1 MMRTA
6 TALAALLAFAAC
18 AGPGSWFASG
28 SGDAA
33 EAVAPAGSVGS
44 SSALTPGELDK
55 QAGELDAIPGA
66 EVERRDDSLLV
77 RFPAGVLFETGEH
90 TLQAGAHDRLRSLA
104 RTLDQHPR
112 SRAIIKGHTDSAGND
127 RFNQTLS
134 EQRADSVRKF
144 LIAEGVAHDRITAI
158 GFGAQMP
165 LATNNTPEGRQQN
178 RRIEIEIRPTQ
189 ELMSQTSGEPGSP
202 R

>member
-6 TALAALLAFAAC
+6 TALAALLVFAAC
-18 AGPGSWFASG
+18 AGPGSWFGSG
-28 SGDAA
+28 SGDV
-33 EAVAPAGSVGS
+33 EAVAPAGSDGS
-44 SSALTPGELDK
+44 GSALTADELDE

-90 TLQAGAHDRLRSLA
+90 TLQAGAHDRLGSLA

-112 SRAIIKGHTDSAGND
+112 SRAIIKGHTDSSGDD